1 MRKGNVM
8 KELFMKLLW
17 FFNDD
22 DVVIEGISLHE
33 GRKYSDMDIV
43 YMGKKYN
50 ITIRKE
56 DEEDA

>member
-1 MRKGNVM
+1 M

-22 DVVIEGISLHE
+22 DTVIEGISLHE

>member
-17 FFNDD
+17 FFKDD
-22 DVVIEGISLHE
+22 DTVIEGISLHE

-43 YMGKKYN
+43 YKGKRFN
-50 ITIRKE
+50 ITIRN
-56 DEEDA
+56 EEEE